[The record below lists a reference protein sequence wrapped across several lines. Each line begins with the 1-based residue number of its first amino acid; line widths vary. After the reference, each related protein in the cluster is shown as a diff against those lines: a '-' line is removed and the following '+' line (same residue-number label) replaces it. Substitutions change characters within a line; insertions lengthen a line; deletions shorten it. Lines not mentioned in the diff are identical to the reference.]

1 MTVDLKLSELFVYGL
16 YLYVNC
22 KHNNSV
28 TI

>member
-1 MTVDLKLSELFVYGL
+1 MTINLKLSELLAYGL